1 MAHILIIE
9 DDAIL
14 QNAYHTV
21 LSMEGFEVDAA
32 PDGLE
37 GLKLA
42 QEKKPDLV
50 LLDML
55 MPNMNGLQFLK
66 LFEPLKHPETK
77 VIVFSNIMAPEDVKQ
92 AMELGAVK
100 YLTKATFT
108 PKEMVSTIKEVLG
121 GAQHGTSTA
130 G

>member
-1 MAHILIIE
+1 MSQVLIIE

-14 QNAYHTV
+14 QNAYNTV
-21 LSMEGFEVDAA
+21 LTMEGFDVETA

-42 QEKKPDLV
+42 QAKKPDII

-55 MPNMNGLQFLK
+55 MPNMNGQQFLK

-77 VIVFSNIMAPEDVKQ
+77 VIVFSNIVSPEDVKH
-92 AMELGAVK
+92 AMGMGVVK
-100 YLTKATFT
+100 YLTKSTFT
-108 PKEMVSTIKEVLG
+108 PKEMVSTIKEVLSKSN
-121 GAQHGTSTA
+121 GTSSPS
-130 G
+130 

>member
-1 MAHILIIE
+1 MAKVLIVE

-21 LSMEGFEVDAA
+21 LTMEGYDVATA

-37 GLKLA
+37 GIRLA
-42 QEKKPDLV
+42 KENKPDLI

-55 MPNMNGLQFLK
+55 MPNMNGLQFMK
-66 LFEPLKHPETK
+66 AFQPKEHPETK
-77 VIVFSNIMAPEDVKQ
+77 VIVFSNIMAPDDVQQ
-92 AMELGAVK
+92 AMALGAAK

-108 PKEMVSTIKEVLG
+108 PKEMVETIKEVLG
-121 GAQHGTSTA
+121 APEGKT
-130 G
+130 